1 MVDDAG
7 QQMMA
12 FHRRRGKIS
21 VINYRRQV
29 VLYMMISFLTRM
41 LTVFHIFK
49 QTPPPLLAHLYNRFS
64 IFGHAADLF
73 LGKKIGVKKVML
85 GKYEKIG

>member
-49 QTPPPLLAHLYNRFS
+49 QTPPLLL
-64 IFGHAADLF
+64 LF
-73 LGKKIGVKKVML
+73 LPISITDFPFLDMQQTFF
-85 GKYEKIG
+85 

>member
-1 MVDDAG
+1 MTKALLYRGGDAG

-21 VINYRRQV
+21 IINYRRQV

-41 LTVFHIFK
+41 LTVFHI
-49 QTPPPLLAHLYNRFS
+49 L
-64 IFGHAADLF
+64 
-73 LGKKIGVKKVML
+73 
-85 GKYEKIG
+85 